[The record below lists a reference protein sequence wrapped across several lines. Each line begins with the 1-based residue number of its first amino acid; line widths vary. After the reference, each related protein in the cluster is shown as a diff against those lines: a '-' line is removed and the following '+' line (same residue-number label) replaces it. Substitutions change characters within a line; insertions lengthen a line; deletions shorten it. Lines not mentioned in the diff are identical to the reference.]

1 MPANREAAGEK
12 QPWETGGDHLAMRD
26 PFEPGM
32 AAVALACLLSS
43 VASVGCGSESQGNP
57 GGTPGPDGGGAA
69 LLDAPPLDAPLGEDL
84 PAAGG
89 APGTDGATGTSGP
102 GTLAVLAGV
111 LSGYGSTDGTG
122 ADARF
127 AIPSGVAVDAV
138 GNVFV
143 ADPAN
148 GTIRKITPAGLV
160 TTVAGGA
167 DGSADGMGADARF
180 HFPTGV
186 AVDNA
191 GNLFVADSGNHTI
204 RKITPAGVVTT
215 FAGTAG
221 AVGSTDGTG
230 ADARFC
236 TPSAVAVDAAG
247 NVFVADQ
254 DNHTIRKITPA
265 AVVTTFAGTASV
277 TGGKVDGTG
286 AEARFYYPQGVA
298 VDGAGNVF
306 VADTR
311 NHTIRMI
318 TPASVVTTLAGSG
331 GAEGSTDGTGTEA
344 RFSRPQGVAVDGA
357 GNLFV
362 ADSGNNTIRMITPA
376 SVVTTL
382 SGNAGWTS
390 YLDGAGTAALFD
402 TPTGVAV
409 DAAGSLFVADS
420 QSHTIRKVSPA
431 GAVTTLAGTGSWTG
445 TADGTGA
452 AARFNHPGGAA
463 VDGAGNLF
471 VADSGNHAI
480 RKITPEGVVTT
491 FAGMTGV
498 MGFADG
504 TGADARFYGPT
515 DVDVDASGNLFVAD
529 YGNHLVRKISPA
541 GVVSTLAGA
550 VGSYGKVD
558 GLGADARF
566 TRPSGVAVDG
576 AGNVFVAESE
586 NFAIRKIT
594 PEGVVTTLAD
604 PAGLFYHP
612 EDVAADGAGN
622 LFVADKSSHTILKL
636 TPAGVVTTFAGT
648 KGSSGYADGT
658 GADARF
664 SYPQA
669 VAVDGAGNVLVAEL
683 GNRTIRKIT
692 PAGEV
697 STIAGSPTPIPA
709 GTPPGPLATFLP
721 NPLGVAADRS
731 TGNLYITVDSAVM
744 VAGR

>member
-148 GTIRKITPAGLV
+148 G
-160 TTVAGGA
+160 
-167 DGSADGMGADARF
+167 
-180 HFPTGV
+180 
-186 AVDNA
+186 
-191 GNLFVADSGNHTI
+191 
-204 RKITPAGVVTT
+204 
-215 FAGTAG
+215 
-221 AVGSTDGTG
+221 
-230 ADARFC
+230 
-236 TPSAVAVDAAG
+236 
-247 NVFVADQ
+247 
-254 DNHTIRKITPA
+254 TIRKITPA